1 MNTTRTQETHDQTPS
16 GQTPE
21 SDQTRSCSVSE
32 QEVYDAVKNLRRRYV
47 LYHVNRERRPVKL
60 GELAEQIAAWENNVD
75 VEDVTPEQRKSVYSA
90 LYQTHLPKLENIGIV
105 TYDRE
110 TKVVSFTDNA
120 EDFELY
126 LATDSQTTIPWHKL
140 YVLLSGVSAL
150 LVVLGWLGIVPFS
163 GFQLAVVVLTAFG
176 VTALGHFY
184 DHRCWQRRFQDS
196 TPDLALGFS
205 ESRWFQ

>member
-1 MNTTRTQETHDQTPS
+1 MNTTTQETHDRTQS
-16 GQTPE
+16 
-21 SDQTRSCSVSE
+21 SDQTRSRSFSE

-47 LYHVNRERRPVKL
+47 LYHVNRERQPVEL
-60 GELAEQIAAWENNVD
+60 GELAEQIAAWENNTV

-105 TYDRE
+105 SYDRE
-110 TKVVSFTDNA
+110 SKEVSFTDSA

-140 YVLLSGVSAL
+140 YLALSGVGAL
-150 LVVLGWLGIVPFS
+150 LVVVGWLGLVPFS
-163 GFQLAVVVLTAFG
+163 GFQLSVFVLVLFGMTAM
-176 VTALGHFY
+176 THFY

-196 TPDLALGFS
+196 TPDLALGFGDG
-205 ESRWFQ
+205 RWFQ